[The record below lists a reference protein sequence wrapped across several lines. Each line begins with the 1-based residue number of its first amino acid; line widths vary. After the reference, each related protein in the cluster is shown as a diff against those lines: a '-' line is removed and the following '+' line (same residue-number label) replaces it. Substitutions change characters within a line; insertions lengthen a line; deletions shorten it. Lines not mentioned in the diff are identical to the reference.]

1 MSNKF
6 AISVAFLVIGIFPAY
21 GSDAANSIIKRA
33 QKACTSEK
41 GQFHVAEDA
50 TQQLDLNN
58 DWQIDEIIDEGKFSC
73 STASSLYCG
82 TGGCMIH
89 ILVNGKDYNYLARA
103 WKITEL
109 DKEKII
115 IMSVHWSEC
124 NYKNPCLKAIA
135 WRDGRFRSLK

>member
-1 MSNKF
+1 MINKLG
-6 AISVAFLVIGIFPAY
+6 ISAALLVLGIFPAY

-82 TGGCMIH
+82 TGGCKIH
-89 ILVNGKDYNYLARA
+89 ILVNGKDYNYLTHT
-103 WKITEL
+103 WKIVEF
-109 DKEKII
+109 EKNKIVV
-115 IMSVHWSEC
+115 MSLHWSEC
-124 NYKNPCLKAIA
+124 NYINPCLKSVV
-135 WRDGRFRSLK
+135 WQDGRFRGLK